1 MQYAVPQVLL
11 LIGLATTLISNVVHF
26 KVNYLRLQDDEYV
39 RKWQDMNVN
48 HSFLVAARYIA
59 LCTHHK
65 FFRIIYSKVLGS
77 IHLSL
82 VALAPKNV
90 FFVSTVFTIIC
101 LLSSELLAL
110 VAAFYLA
117 YNKLLKD
124 QIFYS
129 AV

>member
-1 MQYAVPQVLL
+1 M
-11 LIGLATTLISNVVHF
+11 
-26 KVNYLRLQDDEYV
+26 
-39 RKWQDMNVN
+39 
-48 HSFLVAARYIA
+48 
-59 LCTHHK
+59 
-65 FFRIIYSKVLGS
+65 LGS